1 MHSAAF
7 LTVMFPV
14 SGRECNILSPFST
27 KLSGTCHE
35 DDTGC
40 HDHRRRHLSFW
51 GAAKQWLYWY
61 TVMHAARAPL
71 YPSPLVPSPKRG
83 YTSAE
88 EYTSAEKSMLA
99 IR

>member
-40 HDHRRRHLSFW
+40 HVHRRRHLILW
-51 GAAKQWLYWY
+51 GAAKQWLYLY
-61 TVMHAARAPL
+61 TVMHAVPL
-71 YPSPLVPSPKRG
+71 HPRPLIPCTKRG
-83 YTSAE
+83 NTSAE
-88 EYTSAEKSMLA
+88 EYTSAEKSFLA